1 MWKSSIE
8 WYNHSVHHWPGR
20 RMARMTQQ
28 EIFEILMDGFAWS
41 LEQWHDEKSLWNLSQ
56 VSGRYY
62 EWNYECWRFAGYPIH
77 QPDKKKL
84 ANAFKDKQGARP
96 AVETDTDSNVAD
108 TNPTRAPKQGKRKHN
123 IIESSTST
131 SSTNSQ
137 TEYGKRKVRRRRRP
151 RRSSSSS
158 TSSLPDQSVQNIKCK
173 TCGLWIDAVVFREHK
188 RNHKSPSSSSR
199 LNMQRPE
206 RLAKNTVFQKPDYH
220 YY

>member
-1 MWKSSIE
+1 
-8 WYNHSVHHWPGR
+8 
-20 RMARMTQQ
+20 MARMTQQ
-28 EIFEILMDGFAWS
+28 EIFEILMDLHEVS
-41 LEQWHDEKSLWNLSQ
+41 NNDMMKKVYEICLKCLEDITSEITSVEDLPDIPFTN
-56 VSGRYY
+56 
-62 EWNYECWRFAGYPIH
+62 PI
-77 QPDKKKL
+77 KKKL

-158 TSSLPDQSVQNIKCK
+158 TSSSTSSLPDPSVRNIKCK
-173 TCGLWIDAVVFREHK
+173 TCGLWIDAVVFRELVSFEGDQHSIDTLSDHQSVLD
-188 RNHKSPSSSSR
+188 RNISPDP
-199 LNMQRPE
+199 NVI
-206 RLAKNTVFQKPDYH
+206 K
-220 YY
+220 

>member
-108 TNPTRAPKQGKRKHN
+108 TTQTGQKETQHYREFHLNIFNKLSNWKQKNKESGSWISWTSWRRAMWPTWPGGEPCSKRFL
-123 IIESSTST
+123 
-131 SSTNSQ
+131 
-137 TEYGKRKVRRRRRP
+137 RKA
-151 RRSSSSS
+151 
-158 TSSLPDQSVQNIKCK
+158 N
-173 TCGLWIDAVVFREHK
+173 
-188 RNHKSPSSSSR
+188 
-199 LNMQRPE
+199 
-206 RLAKNTVFQKPDYH
+206 
-220 YY
+220 

>member
-1 MWKSSIE
+1 
-8 WYNHSVHHWPGR
+8 
-20 RMARMTQQ
+20 MARMTQQ
-28 EIFEILMDGFAWS
+28 EIFEILMDLHEVS
-41 LEQWHDEKSLWNLSQ
+41 NNDMMKKVYEICLKCLEDITSEIMSVEDLPDIPFTN
-56 VSGRYY
+56 
-62 EWNYECWRFAGYPIH
+62 PI
-77 QPDKKKL
+77 KKKL

-137 TEYGKRKVRRRRRP
+137 TENRKTKVRRRRRP

-158 TSSLPDQSVQNIKCK
+158 TSSLPDPSVRNIKCK

>member
-1 MWKSSIE
+1 
-8 WYNHSVHHWPGR
+8 
-20 RMARMTQQ
+20 MARMTQQ
-28 EIFEILMDGFAWS
+28 EIFEILMDLHEVS
-41 LEQWHDEKSLWNLSQ
+41 NNDMMKKVYEICLKCLEDITSEITSVEDLPDIPFTN
-56 VSGRYY
+56 
-62 EWNYECWRFAGYPIH
+62 PI
-77 QPDKKKL
+77 KKKL

-158 TSSLPDQSVQNIKCK
+158 TSSLPDPSVRNIKCK

-188 RNHKSPSSSSR
+188 TNHSR
-199 LNMQRPE
+199 
-206 RLAKNTVFQKPDYH
+206 
-220 YY
+220 